1 MRFVLALL
9 LLALPLAAAAQTAPG
24 SPFWMSGAPAS
35 DAGDVACNQ
44 MPALTG
50 DVTTVAGN
58 CATTVALIQGKTV
71 SGTTGTVNV
80 VFSNAPTLTGTLTA
94 AAITVS
100 GSMSVGTASTDFLLL
115 SGSATAPSITT
126 SGGDIAINSNSG
138 SVQFANAS
146 MFSAN
151 GSVLTVLGGIGPVGS
166 HTTVQTWFTIKDSGG
181 AVRYIPAF

>member
-1 MRFVLALL
+1 MLRLIAALL
-9 LLALPLAAAAQTAPG
+9 LVPTLALAQTAPG

-50 DVTTVAGN
+50 DVTTVSGT
-58 CATTVALIQGKTV
+58 CATTVVAIQTKTV
-71 SGTTGTVNV
+71 SGTTGTGNV
-80 VFSNAPTLTGTLTA
+80 VFSNSPTLTGTTNA
-94 AAITVS
+94 AAIAVS

-126 SGGDIAINSNSG
+126 SGGDLAINSNSG
-138 SVQFANAS
+138 SVQFANAG

-151 GSVLTVLGGIGPVGS
+151 GAVLTVLGGIGPSGS